1 MPRKALKLGLFVLVN
16 IIVVLVAIEIIF
28 RLAAPTPVEPAGW
41 FWKTPDPITG
51 WSLQPGASGRSYDE
65 NYEYDSRV
73 EINSLGLRSPAA
85 IGYDKPAGVYR
96 ILVLGDSFV
105 EAMQVEMQDA
115 FHQQLGQILN
125 QRGLR
130 AEVIAA
136 GVQGWGTDQELLWL
150 REQGRRYRP
159 DLVVLAFYPRNDF
172 MNNFRPL
179 EAANM
184 GANLKPFFH
193 LQDGRLVLEDFPFD
207 PAQAPPP
214 PSENTVVSA
223 ERSAPIPPGRLTGL
237 GDWLHRHSAFYR
249 WANPRLRLAA
259 PRLAARLARTG
270 IIRPGKE
277 TTLIA
282 QGPDYV
288 PLVFGVYQAPVA
300 PAWQSA
306 FDLTA
311 ALLMEIQAE
320 ARGMGAG
327 FAVVLANSQ
336 EEIYAG
342 EWQRIEARY
351 PRMQGKDWS
360 VEQPR
365 REALRILVGAGI
377 PTLDLVP
384 VFLAADGARLHFP
397 INGHW
402 NEAGHRLAAETLA
415 GFLYEQGLLAQGQ

>member
-1 MPRKALKLGLFVLVN
+1 MPRKALKLALFVFFNLV
-16 IIVVLVAIEIIF
+16 VVLAAIEIIF

-51 WSLQPGASGRSYDE
+51 WSLQPGVSGRSYDE

-73 EINSLGLRSPAA
+73 EINGLGLRSPAG

-105 EAMQVEMQDA
+105 EAMQVEMEDA

-125 QRGLR
+125 QEGLR

-150 REQGRRYRP
+150 REEGRRYQP

-172 MNNFRPL
+172 MNNLRLL

-184 GANLKPFFH
+184 GANLKPFFR
-193 LQDGRLVLEDFPFD
+193 LQDGRLVLDDFPFD

-214 PSENTVVSA
+214 PSENTVVAA
-223 ERSAPIPPGRLTGL
+223 EAIPPGPLTGL

-277 TTLIA
+277 SALVA
-282 QGPDYV
+282 QGPEYV
-288 PLVFGVYQAPVA
+288 PLVFGVYQTPPA
-300 PAWQSA
+300 PAWQAA

-311 ALLMEIQAE
+311 ALIEEMQAE
-320 ARGMGAG
+320 AQGMGAG

-336 EEIYAG
+336 EEIYPG

-365 REALRILVGAGI
+365 QEALRILAQAGI
-377 PTLDLVP
+377 PSLDLVP
-384 VFLAADGARLHFP
+384 IFVAAAADGARLHFP

-402 NEAGHRLAAETLA
+402 NEAGHRLAAEALA
-415 GFLYEQGLLAQGQ
+415 GFLHEQGLLRQGQ